1 MNKIKDMPRSERP
14 YEKCFENGPETL
26 SDCELLSVILR
37 TGVKGSSAYD
47 LAKEIIT
54 QQGDGTNLLKIMHTT
69 KEELLHIKGVGMV
82 KAVQILCIGELA
94 KRIASMPFVDNVK
107 YDSPKK
113 IAGYYMERLR
123 HLEQETLHV
132 MFLDTKCKLIKSK
145 EITKGTIDRSMISQR
160 EIFVEALK
168 CNAVNIVLVHNHPS
182 GDPAPSLEDIRM
194 TKRIGR
200 AGELLGIQLLDHVII
215 GDRCYS
221 SLRERGILSDMG

>member
-1 MNKIKDMPRSERP
+1 MNKIKDMPKSERP

-26 SDCELLSVILR
+26 SDCELLSIILR

-69 KEELLHIKGVGMV
+69 KEELL
-82 KAVQILCIGELA
+82 
-94 KRIASMPFVDNVK
+94 DNVK

-182 GDPAPSLEDIRM
+182 GEPTPSRDDIRS
-194 TKRIGR
+194 TKKIKE
-200 AGELLGIQLLDHVII
+200 AGDMVGIRLLDHIII
-215 GDRCYS
+215 GDNKFS
-221 SLRERGILSDMG
+221 SLRELKVI

>member
-1 MNKIKDMPRSERP
+1 MPKSERP

-168 CNAVNIVLVHNHPS
+168 CNAVNIVLVHKS
-182 GDPAPSLEDIRM
+182 GACDFIKPWNCRCIEYLVVRVSGFKVRRIIIRY
-194 TKRIGR
+194 
-200 AGELLGIQLLDHVII
+200 HII
-215 GDRCYS
+215 
-221 SLRERGILSDMG
+221 LVNTFPFFFQP

>member
-1 MNKIKDMPRSERP
+1 M
-14 YEKCFENGPETL
+14 

-69 KEELLHIKGVGMV
+69 KEELLHLKVWNGKGS
-82 KAVQILCIGELA
+82 QILCIGELA

-182 GDPAPSLEDIRM
+182 GEPTPSRDDIRS
-194 TKRIGR
+194 TKKIKE
-200 AGELLGIQLLDHVII
+200 AGDMVGIRLLDHIII
-215 GDRCYS
+215 GDNKFS
-221 SLRERGILSDMG
+221 SLRELKVI

>member
-54 QQGDGTNLLKIMHTT
+54 QQGDGTNLLKIMDTT

-182 GDPAPSLEDIRM
+182 GEPTPSRDDIRS
-194 TKRIGR
+194 TKKIKE
-200 AGELLGIQLLDHVII
+200 AGDMVGIRLLDHIII
-215 GDRCYS
+215 GDNKFS
-221 SLRERGILSDMG
+221 SLRELKVI

>member
-182 GDPAPSLEDIRM
+182 GNDRPSSHEITLTKKVQEAGRVLDI
-194 TKRIGR
+194 T
-200 AGELLGIQLLDHVII
+200 LLDHIVVCP
-215 GDRCYS
+215 DRYYS
-221 SLRERGILSDMG
+221 FADNVML